1 MRANDK
7 TGLIDLYRKNSGSI
21 SLQRGDIGAG
31 IMIGYDCGNGIP
43 RYMQAIKYGLIN
55 ALRADRDVAFM
66 GNRSVGFGI
75 GYSF

>member
-31 IMIGYDCGNGIP
+31 IMIGYDCGNGIT
-43 RYMQAIKYGLIN
+43 RYMQAINTDL
-55 ALRADRDVAFM
+55 
-66 GNRSVGFGI
+66 
-75 GYSF
+75 